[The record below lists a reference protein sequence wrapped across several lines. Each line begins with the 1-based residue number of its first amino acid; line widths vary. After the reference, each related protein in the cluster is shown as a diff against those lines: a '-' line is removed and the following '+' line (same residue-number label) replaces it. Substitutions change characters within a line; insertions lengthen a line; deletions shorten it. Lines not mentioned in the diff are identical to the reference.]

1 VREVVLNAIAKGE
14 KEGGLRGAV
23 EDMLEL

>member
-1 VREVVLNAIAKGE
+1 VVLNAIAKGE